1 MHRIVLLS
9 LLLSACATTPTVVQ
23 RPVAVDAPF
32 VINGRVAII
41 QPERRDSAGLRWTH
55 AAGSDEVL
63 LLAPLGQVVARI
75 TADRQ
80 GVMLE
85 VEGKTYVAQDA
96 ETLTQ
101 ALLGW
106 QLPLSGLRYWVA
118 ALPAPGD
125 EFLREEDAAGRLS
138 VLYQQGWTI
147 RYTRYAGEGRDALPL
162 RLSLQRDGMEV
173 RVLIDEWE
181 AQ

>member
-1 MHRIVLLS
+1 MRRLVLSS

-23 RPVAVDAPF
+23 RPAADAPF
-32 VINGRVAII
+32 VINGRIAII
-41 QPERRDSAGLRWTH
+41 QPEQRDSAGLRWTH
-55 AAGSDEVL
+55 EAGSDEVL

-75 TADRQ
+75 TSGEQ
-80 GVMLE
+80 GVTLE
-85 VEGKTYVAQDA
+85 AEGKTHVAQDA

-101 ALLGW
+101 DLLGW
-106 QLPLSGLRYWVA
+106 QLPLSGLRYWIA
-118 ALPAPGD
+118 ALPAPGG
-125 EFLREEDAAGRLS
+125 EFLREQDASGRIS

-162 RLSLQRDGMEV
+162 RLDLQREGMEV
-173 RVLIDEWE
+173 RVLIDEWV

>member
-1 MHRIVLLS
+1 MHRLVLLS
-9 LLLSACATTPTVVQ
+9 LLLSACATTPPVVQ
-23 RPVAVDAPF
+23 RPAADEAPF
-32 VINGRVAII
+32 TINGRIAII

-55 AAGSDEVL
+55 DAATDEVL
-63 LLAPLGQVVARI
+63 LLAPLGQVFARI
-75 TADRQ
+75 TSDVQ
-80 GVMLE
+80 GVTLE
-85 VEGKTYVAQDA
+85 ADGEKHMAPDA

-101 ALLGW
+101 DLLGW

-118 ALPAPGD
+118 ALPAPDGEYRSEQD
-125 EFLREEDAAGRLS
+125 ETGRLS

-162 RLSLQRDGMEV
+162 RLSLQREGMEV

-181 AQ
+181 TR

>member
-1 MHRIVLLS
+1 MS
-9 LLLSACATTPTVVQ
+9 LLLSACATTPTVMH
-23 RPVAVDAPF
+23 RSVAIDAPF
-32 VINGRVAII
+32 VINGRIAII

-55 AAGSDEVL
+55 DAGSDEVL

-75 TADRQ
+75 SSGAQ
-80 GVMLE
+80 GVTLE
-85 VEGKTYVAQDA
+85 AEGKTHVAQDA

-101 ALLGW
+101 DLLGW

-118 ALPAPGD
+118 ALPAPGG
-125 EFLREEDAAGRLS
+125 EFLREQDAAGRIS

-162 RLSLQRDGMEV
+162 RLSLQRAGLEV

-181 AQ
+181 AR

>member
-1 MHRIVLLS
+1 MRRIVLLS
-9 LLLSACATTPTVVQ
+9 LLLSACATTPSVVQ
-23 RPVAVDAPF
+23 RPAAVDAPF
-32 VINGRVAII
+32 VINGRIAII

-55 AAGSDEVL
+55 EAASDEVL

-75 TADRQ
+75 TSGTQ
-80 GVMLE
+80 GVTLE
-85 VEGKTYVAQDA
+85 AEGKTHVAQDA

-101 ALLGW
+101 DLLGW
-106 QLPLSGLRYWVA
+106 QLPLSGLRYWIA

-125 EFLREEDAAGRLS
+125 ESRREHDAAGRLS
-138 VLYQQGWTI
+138 VLYQHGWTI

-162 RLSLQRDGMEV
+162 RLSMRRAGMEV

-181 AQ
+181 AR

>member
-1 MHRIVLLS
+1 MRLLVLLS

-32 VINGRVAII
+32 VINGRIAII

-55 AAGSDEVL
+55 DAASDEVL

-75 TADRQ
+75 TSGKQ
-80 GVMLE
+80 GVTLE
-85 VEGKTYVAQDA
+85 AEGKTHVAQDA

-101 ALLGW
+101 DLLGW
-106 QLPLSGLRYWVA
+106 QLPLSGLRYWIA
-118 ALPAPGD
+118 ALPAPGG
-125 EFLREEDAAGRLS
+125 EFLREQDAAGRIS

-162 RLSLQRDGMEV
+162 RLSLQRAGMEV

-181 AQ
+181 TR

>member
-1 MHRIVLLS
+1 MRRLVLLS
-9 LLLSACATTPTVVQ
+9 LLLSACATTPVVVQ
-23 RPVAVDAPF
+23 RPTAADAPF
-32 VINGRVAII
+32 VINGRIAII

-55 AAGSDEVL
+55 DAASDEVL
-63 LLAPLGQVVARI
+63 LLAPLGQAVARI
-75 TADRQ
+75 TSDAR

-85 VEGKTYVAQDA
+85 ADGETHLAADA

-118 ALPAPGD
+118 ALPAPGG
-125 EFLREEDAAGRLS
+125 EFRSEQDAQGRLS

-147 RYTRYAGEGRDALPL
+147 RYTRYAGDARDALPL
-162 RLSLQRDGMEV
+162 RLSLQRAGMEV
-173 RVLIDEWE
+173 RVLIDEWVE
-181 AQ
+181 R

>member
-1 MHRIVLLS
+1 MRLLVLLS

-32 VINGRVAII
+32 VINGRIAVI

-55 AAGSDEVL
+55 DAASDEVL

-75 TADRQ
+75 TSGKQ
-80 GVMLE
+80 GVTLE
-85 VEGKTYVAQDA
+85 AEGKTHVAQDA

-101 ALLGW
+101 DLLGW
-106 QLPLSGLRYWVA
+106 QLPLSGLRYWIA
-118 ALPAPGD
+118 ALPAPDG
-125 EFLREEDAAGRLS
+125 EFLREQDAAGRIS
-138 VLYQQGWTI
+138 ILYQQGWTI

-162 RLSLQRDGMEV
+162 RLSLQRAGMEV

-181 AQ
+181 AR

>member
-1 MHRIVLLS
+1 MS
-9 LLLSACATTPTVVQ
+9 LLLSACATTPTVMH
-23 RPVAVDAPF
+23 RSVAIDAPF
-32 VINGRVAII
+32 VINGRIAII

-55 AAGSDEVL
+55 DAGSDEVL

-75 TADRQ
+75 TSGAQ
-80 GVMLE
+80 GVTLE
-85 VEGKTYVAQDA
+85 AEGKTHVAQDA

-101 ALLGW
+101 DMLGW

-118 ALPAPGD
+118 ALPAPGG
-125 EFLREEDAAGRLS
+125 EFLREQDEVGRIS

-162 RLSLQRDGMEV
+162 RLSLQRAGMEV

-181 AQ
+181 AR